1 MEAAQVNPNVCGGE
15 SREYID
21 MGVDE
26 DFVATLYAKTAPVR
40 FGAAK
45 MNPTPRQEQILRDL
59 WPRNTIRRA
68 DIAKA
73 LGVAISTARRWAE
86 EMKVKANG

>member
-1 MEAAQVNPNVCGGE
+1 MEAAQANPSICGGE
-15 SREYID
+15 SREYLRMDI
-21 MGVDE
+21 DE
-26 DFVATLYAKTAPVR
+26 DFVASLYAKTEPVR
-40 FGAAK
+40 FGTTK
-45 MNPTPRQEQILRDL
+45 LYPTPRQEKILRDL

-73 LGVAISTARRWAE
+73 LGGAMSTARRWAE

>member
-1 MEAAQVNPNVCGGE
+1 MEAAQVNPDVCGGE
-15 SREYID
+15 SREYMKVDI
-21 MGVDE
+21 DE
-26 DFVATLYAKTAPVR
+26 DFVASLYAKTEPVR
-40 FGAAK
+40 FGATK
-45 MNPTPRQEQILRDL
+45 MNPTPRQEKILRDL

-86 EMKVKANG
+86 EMKVMNGH